1 MTNAFKLSV
10 DDNQIARLTFDLPD
24 EKVNKFSEPVLIELE
39 QVVDQLANRTDIKAL
54 IFQSGKEDIFIAGAD
69 LHSFEPM
76 FKDPSLTG
84 KLIYA
89 GHRVFDKLEALPFPT
104 IAFIHGACLGGGM
117 ELALACTYRV
127 ITDSP
132 KTLLGLPEVSLG
144 IIPGWGGTQ
153 RMPRLVGLMEGL
165 NLILSAKPVK
175 APKAFKIHLADA
187 LVAYEFKD
195 GKLNEF
201 VSQILTPAGKKKIL
215 ARRDERGWIDWLL
228 TSNPLGRSFIYSKA
242 RKDVLS
248 KTKGHYPAPI
258 IALDLIEKSYTLPIK
273 EGLKMEA
280 ETIIDNLP
288 KGLSTS
294 EHLIQLFFINEALK
308 KDKGVEGN
316 ITARP
321 IKSTAVLGAGVMGSG
336 IATIIANA
344 DIPVRMRDIDLT
356 AVGKGYG
363 AVKTFFDQSVK
374 SKKLKPTEAS
384 LKFQKLSATVDM
396 EGFKNVDLVI
406 EAAVEN
412 LDLKRKL
419 FEELEEK
426 VSPTT
431 IIASNTSSLS
441 IDEMAKS
448 FKHPERFIGMHFFN
462 PVPKMPLVEI
472 VPGSKTSPETIA
484 TAVEFCK
491 KLKKTPM
498 VVGDCRGFLV
508 NRVFAIG
515 ANEIMIM
522 FEEGVPHEQLSKMM
536 LNYGY
541 PMEPFTLA
549 DEVGIDVM
557 YKVNKILESAYGDRM
572 KGSKVF
578 DSLYDNKAFGK
589 KAGKGFY
596 IYNGS
601 KKEFNKDALKLVK
614 GTSTLPEVE
623 MVDRVMLSMIN
634 EAARCLDEKVISK
647 PEYLDMAL
655 IMGTGYP
662 PFRGGLLKY
671 ADDLNISY
679 VVDRLNEFAK
689 KYGTRFTPCDRLKEM
704 QKQNRK
710 FYG

>member
-10 DDNQIARLTFDLPD
+10 DENQIARLTFDLPN
-24 EKVNKFSEPVLIELE
+24 EKVNKFSEPVLMELE
-39 QVVDQLANRTDIKAL
+39 QIIDSIANRTDIRAL
-54 IFQSGKEDIFIAGAD
+54 IFLSGKEDIFIAGAD

-84 KLIYA
+84 KLIHA
-89 GHRVFDKLEALPFPT
+89 GHRVFNKIESLPFPT

-117 ELALACTYRV
+117 EMALSCTYRV
-127 ITDSP
+127 ITDSL

-165 NLILSAKPVK
+165 NLILTAKPVK
-175 APKAFKIHLADA
+175 PPKAFKIHLADA
-187 LVAYEFKD
+187 LVANEFKEES
-195 GKLNEF
+195 LNAF
-201 VSQILTPAGKKKIL
+201 VDLILTPAGKKKVL
-215 ARRDERGWIDWLL
+215 EARKKRGWMDWLL
-228 TSNPLGRSFIYSKA
+228 TSNPLGRAFLYHKA

-258 IALDLIEKSYTLPIK
+258 IALDLIEKTYTMPQK
-273 EGLKMEA
+273 EGLKIEA
-280 ETIIDNLP
+280 ATIIDSLP

-294 EHLIQLFFINEALK
+294 EHLIHLFFVNEALK
-308 KDKGVEGN
+308 KDKGVASEV
-316 ITARP
+316 TVKP

-336 IATIIANA
+336 IAWLLANA
-344 DIPVRMRDIDLT
+344 DYPVRMRDIDLPSI
-356 AVGKGYG
+356 GKGYG
-363 AVKTFFDQSVK
+363 TVKGLFDQYVK
-374 SKKLKPTEAS
+374 DKRLKPAEAS
-384 LKFQKLSATVDM
+384 LKFQKLTGTVDLD
-396 EGFKNVDLVI
+396 GLSNVDLVI
-406 EAAVEN
+406 EAAIEN
-412 LDLKRKL
+412 LELKRKL
-419 FEELEEK
+419 FQELEEK

-491 KLKKTPM
+491 KPKKTPM
-498 VVGDCRGFLV
+498 VVGDCAGFVV

-515 ANEIMIM
+515 ANEIMMM
-522 FEEGVPHEQLSKMM
+522 FEEGVPHEKLSKMM

-557 YKVNKILESAYGDRM
+557 YKVNKILEAAYGDRM

-578 DSLYDNKAFGK
+578 DTLYNDKAFGK
-589 KAGKGFY
+589 KVGKGFY
-596 IYNGS
+596 IYNGK
-601 KKEFNKDALKLVK
+601 KKEFNKDALKQVNGK
-614 GTSTLPEVE
+614 ASLPEVE

-634 EAARCLDEKVISK
+634 EAARCLDEKVVAS
-647 PEYLDMAL
+647 
-655 IMGTGYP
+655 
-662 PFRGGLLKY
+662 R
-671 ADDLNISY
+671 NISIW
-679 VVDRLNEFAK
+679 R
-689 KYGTRFTPCDRLKEM
+689 
-704 QKQNRK
+704 
-710 FYG
+710 